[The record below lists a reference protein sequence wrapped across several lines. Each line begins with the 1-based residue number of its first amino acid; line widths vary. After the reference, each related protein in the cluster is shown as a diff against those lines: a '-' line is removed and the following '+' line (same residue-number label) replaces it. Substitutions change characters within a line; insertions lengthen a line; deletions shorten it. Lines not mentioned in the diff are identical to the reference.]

1 MKIKLLLISIL
12 TLAAVVFVSCSN
24 VNISDNIENSSKV
37 IITESAA
44 GEGLP
49 LSAQEKEDIKTVETV
64 KTEDIFDTAEPAGE
78 VENKADAN
86 KTNENITECLLSV
99 RCDTILNNMDKLNKE
114 KKSLVPKDGIIFP
127 QTKVVFY
134 AGESA
139 FNVLSR
145 EFKKN
150 KIHIDF
156 VNTPMYNTVY
166 IRGISNLY
174 EHDCGELS
182 GWIYKV
188 NGEVPGYGCSQYLLN
203 DGDKIEFLY
212 TCNLGKDI
220 D

>member
-1 MKIKLLLISIL
+1 MKRKLFLIFIL
-12 TLAAVVFVSCSN
+12 TLVAVVFVSCGK
-24 VNISDNIENSSKV
+24 VNISENIENESKV

-44 GEGLP
+44 GESLP
-49 LSAQEKEDIKTVETV
+49 LSAQGNEDIKTAETV

-86 KTNENITECLLSV
+86 ETNENITECLLSV

-114 KKSLVPKDGIIFP
+114 KKSLVPKDGIIFE

-145 EFKKN
+145 ELKKN